1 VIATISGVRSLASRY
16 DVFLVD
22 LWGVVHDGERPF
34 DGVAFALERLREA
47 GARVLFLSNSSRTGD
62 YLAGMLE
69 KMGVGRDL
77 FEAVVSSGD
86 VTREAL
92 GSRDPAI
99 FGALPAEPRCLHVGD
114 PTFVSWVF
122 ELGLHFVDD
131 VGDAD
136 LVLATGTV
144 KDDEA
149 LARVRDH
156 LAPAAARGVPL
167 VCTNPD
173 RVVPMRTGTKLGPGA
188 VAEAYQTL
196 GAPVFLYGKPH
207 APIYAEVLRR
217 VAGDASGAPA
227 LERVVAIGDLL
238 DTDVRGARG
247 AGIASVLVTATGVHA
262 AELGPAP
269 GAAALQAL
277 CAKAGVTPD
286 MTVARFAW

>member
-1 VIATISGVRSLASRY
+1 MIAPVSGLRSLASTY
-16 DVFLVD
+16 EVFLVD

-34 DGVAFALERLREA
+34 DGVALALERLRES

-99 FGALPAEPRCLHVGD
+99 FGALPADPRCLHVGD

-122 ELGLHFVDD
+122 ELGLDFVDD
-131 VGDAD
+131 VSDAD

-156 LAPAAARGVPL
+156 LAPAAARSVPL

-188 VAEAYQTL
+188 VAEAYRKL

-217 VAGDASGAPA
+217 VAQSASGSPA

-247 AGIASVLVTATGVHA
+247 AGIASVLVTGTGVHSL
-262 AELGPAP
+262 ELGPAP
-269 GAAALQAL
+269 EPDVLRRL
-277 CAKAGVTPD
+277 CTRAGVSPD
-286 MTVARFAW
+286 ITLARFAW